1 MALTN
6 KDLET
11 AERAAQD
18 FLAAAANLRA
28 CLEENL
34 GFSYTA
40 TKRVADTTEA
50 LKAALNDLE
59 DNKR

>member
-1 MALTN
+1 MALTH
-6 KDLET
+6 KDLL
-11 AERAAQD
+11 AAKHAALD
-18 FLAAAANLRA
+18 FLAAEENLRA

-40 TKRVADTTEA
+40 TKRVADTTKA

-59 DNKR
+59 DNTR